1 MIRRWLR
8 YRVDVFQQRRE
19 LRSLRREQEMAEL
32 RHQIAKAQRMEAE
45 EQAQMIEKARDM
57 AEGQ

>member
-19 LRSLRREQEMAEL
+19 IRWLRRQLAMAEL
-32 RHQIAKAQRMEAE
+32 RYYIAKAQRMEAE
-45 EQAQMIEKARDM
+45 EQAKMLEKAGDM
-57 AEGQ
+57 AEGE